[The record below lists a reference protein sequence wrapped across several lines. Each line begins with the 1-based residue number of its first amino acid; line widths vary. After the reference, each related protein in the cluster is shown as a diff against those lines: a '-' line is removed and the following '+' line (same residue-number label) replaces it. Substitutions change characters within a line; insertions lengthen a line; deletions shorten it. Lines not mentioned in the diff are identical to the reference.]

1 MSMSTV
7 SNDLRNLKVISTLEE
22 LRFKGESDYY
32 VKREAATKTAEI
44 LSDYRVKFSPLPLR
58 VFMNDLGNLIIETY
72 TQNQKVKIHVTE
84 DKIFYVQES
93 LKNRIL
99 EFELTTRSSDKVAF
113 LLREFFENNS
123 LKYKLAIKSIDKSKE
138 FVSVILSPLNL
149 KKDSKN

>member
-7 SNDLRNLKVISTLEE
+7 SNDLRNLKLISTLEE

-44 LSDYRVKFSPLPLR
+44 LSDYRVKFSTLPLR

-72 TQNQKVKIHVTE
+72 TQHQKVKIHVTE

-93 LKNRIL
+93 LKNRII
-99 EFELTTRSSDKVAF
+99 EFELVTRSSDKVAF

-123 LKYKLAIKSIDKSKE
+123 SKYKIIIKSIDKSRE
-138 FVSVILSPLNL
+138 FVSVMFSPLNL
-149 KKDSKN
+149 KKNSKN